1 MGKFLTIFHALADTT
16 KNETR
21 RYRACT
27 GVIPTPLVLNV
38 LVRIIKGG
46 SKVDTPTRMFRREI
60 L

>member
-27 GVIPTPLVLNV
+27 GVTPTPFGFECSGKDNK
-38 LVRIIKGG
+38 RW
-46 SKVDTPTRMFRREI
+46 F
-60 L
+60 